1 MGADGRRWHGT
12 KFGRKK
18 SRPLHPLL
26 SQFSESVVRLFGPL
40 DTSAQQ
46 EPSCGT
52 LANQANLDWTK
63 LGRALRASA
72 DDAHDGKTPDVTIA
86 YSFLL
91 ENPECFILD
100 ENGEDQEWPA
110 DMPQEPPIE
119 LIAAYYEVETALDLC
134 C

>member
-1 MGADGRRWHGT
+1 MGHWQTKRTWIGRSWAARSAHRRT
-12 KFGRKK
+12 TPTTA
-18 SRPLHPLL
+18 RP
-26 SQFSESVVRLFGPL
+26 R
-40 DTSAQQ
+40 T
-46 EPSCGT
+46 
-52 LANQANLDWTK
+52 
-63 LGRALRASA
+63 
-72 DDAHDGKTPDVTIA
+72 VTIA

>member
-1 MGADGRRWHGT
+1 
-12 KFGRKK
+12 
-18 SRPLHPLL
+18 
-26 SQFSESVVRLFGPL
+26 
-40 DTSAQQ
+40 
-46 EPSCGT
+46 
-52 LANQANLDWTK
+52 
-63 LGRALRASA
+63 
-72 DDAHDGKTPDVTIA
+72 
-86 YSFLL
+86 LL